1 MMPCHE
7 QKTEHRARTRQEMPH
22 TNLQHPGVHGELN
35 NDQAPRQHLFEAQD
49 KIEPKLVTHSFVSDI
64 SCVQNQTCG

>member
-1 MMPCHE
+1 MVQSHE
-7 QKTEHRARTRQEMPH
+7 QKTQDRGGTRQEMSL
-22 TNLQHPGVHGELN
+22 TNLQHPGVHVEFN
-35 NDQAPRQHLFEAQD
+35 NAQAPRQHIFEAQD